1 MKRIT
6 ISLAAIALVMI
17 ATASAYSQAQKRI
30 EFTRGATSTVVTGSL
45 NGYNDKRIFVIKV
58 RRGQTLT
65 TESVGDNYITVA
77 IKPPRGARYEADLAA
92 NCHDDHRVRPT
103 APGDYIITVTECRK
117 ADRWRGRFRLRVTV
131 R

>member
-6 ISLAAIALVMI
+6 FSFAAIAFVML
-17 ATASAYSQAQKRI
+17 AAHEGYSQKRI
-30 EFTRGATSTVVTGSL
+30 EFARGATSSIVTGTL
-45 NGYNDKRIFVIKV
+45 NGYNDKRTFVIKV

-65 TESVGDNYITVA
+65 TDSVGTNYITVS

-92 NCHDDHRVRPT
+92 NCNDEHRVRPT
-103 APGDYIITVTECRK
+103 AAGDYVITVTECKK
-117 ADRWRGRFRLRVTV
+117 ADRWRGRFRLRVGV

>member
-6 ISLAAIALVMI
+6 FSFAAIAFVML
-17 ATASAYSQAQKRI
+17 AGSAAYSQKRI
-30 EFTRGATSTVVTGSL
+30 EFARGATSSVVTGTL
-45 NGYNDKRIFVIKV
+45 NGYNDKRTFVIKV

-65 TESVGDNYITVA
+65 TDSVGDNYITVS

-92 NCHDDHRVRPT
+92 NCNNEHRVRPT
-103 APGDYIITVTECRK
+103 AAGDYIITVTECKK
-117 ADRWRGRFRLRVTV
+117 ADRWRGRFRLRVGV

>member
-6 ISLAAIALVMI
+6 FSFAAIALVMI
-17 ATASAYSQAQKRI
+17 AASSAFSQAQKRI
-30 EFTRGATSTVVTGSL
+30 EFARGEASTVVTGSL
-45 NGYNDKRIFVIKV
+45 NGYNDQRTFVIKV

-65 TESVGDNYITVA
+65 TESAGTNHITVS

-92 NCHDDHRVRPT
+92 NCNDQHRVRRT
-103 APGDYIITVTECRK
+103 SPGDYIIIVTECKK
-117 ADRWRGRFRLRVTV
+117 ADRWRGRFRLRVGV

>member
-6 ISLAAIALVMI
+6 VSFAAIAFVML
-17 ATASAYSQAQKRI
+17 AASEGYSQKRI
-30 EFTRGATSTVVTGSL
+30 EFARGATSAVVTGTL
-45 NGYNDKRIFVIKV
+45 NGYNDKRTFVIKV

-65 TESVGDNYITVA
+65 TDSVGTNYITVS

-92 NCHDDHRVRPT
+92 NCNNEQRVRPT

-117 ADRWRGRFRLRVTV
+117 ADRWRGRFKLKVAV

>member
-6 ISLAAIALVMI
+6 FSFAAMAFVMLAA
-17 ATASAYSQAQKRI
+17 SEGYSQKRI
-30 EFTRGATSTVVTGSL
+30 EFARGATSSIVTGTL
-45 NGYNDKRIFVIKV
+45 NGYNDKRTFVIKV

-65 TESVGDNYITVA
+65 TDSVGTNYITVS

-92 NCHDDHRVRPT
+92 NCNDEHRVRPT
-103 APGDYIITVTECRK
+103 TAGDYIITVTECKK
-117 ADRWRGRFRLRVTV
+117 ADRWRGRFRLRVGV

>member
-1 MKRIT
+1 MKWIPL
-6 ISLAAIALVMI
+6 SFAAIAFVMI
-17 ATASAYSQAQKRI
+17 AGSAAYSQKRI
-30 EFTRGATSTVVTGSL
+30 EFARGATSSIVTGTL
-45 NGYNDKRIFVIKV
+45 NGYNDKRTFVIKV

-65 TESVGDNYITVA
+65 TDSVGTNYITVS

-92 NCHDDHRVRPT
+92 NCNNEHRVRPT

-117 ADRWRGRFRLRVTV
+117 ADRWRGRFKLKVAV

>member
-6 ISLAAIALVMI
+6 YSFAAAAFVMLAGSA
-17 ATASAYSQAQKRI
+17 AYSQKRI
-30 EFTRGATSTVVTGSL
+30 EFVRGATSAVVTGTL
-45 NGYNDKRIFVIKV
+45 NGYNDKRTFVIKV

-65 TESVGDNYITVA
+65 TDSVGANHITIS

-92 NCHDDHRVRPT
+92 NCNDEHRVRPT
-103 APGDYIITVTECRK
+103 AAGDYVITVTECKK
-117 ADRWRGRFRLRVTV
+117 ADRWRGRFRLRVGV

>member
-1 MKRIT
+1 MNRTTFSFVAIAF
-6 ISLAAIALVMI
+6 IVLAASMAF
-17 ATASAYSQAQKRI
+17 SQKRI
-30 EFTRGATSTVVTGSL
+30 EFAHGATSTVVTGTL
-45 NGYNDKRIFVIKV
+45 NGYNDKRTFVIKV

-65 TESVGDNYITVA
+65 TESVGKNYITVD

-92 NCHDDHRVRPT
+92 NCHDEHRIRPT

-117 ADRWRGRFRLRVTV
+117 ADRWRGRFRLRVAV

>member
-6 ISLAAIALVMI
+6 FSFAAIAFVML
-17 ATASAYSQAQKRI
+17 AAYEGYSQKRI
-30 EFTRGATSTVVTGSL
+30 EFARGATSSIVTGTLS
-45 NGYNDKRIFVIKV
+45 GYNDRRTFVIKV

-65 TESVGDNYITVA
+65 TDSVGTNYITVS

-92 NCHDDHRVRPT
+92 NCNDEHRVRPT
-103 APGDYIITVTECRK
+103 AAGDYVITVTECKK
-117 ADRWRGRFRLRVTV
+117 ADRWRGRFRLRVGV

>member
-6 ISLAAIALVMI
+6 FLFA
-17 ATASAYSQAQKRI
+17 ATAFVMLATSSAFSQAQKRI
-30 EFTRGATSTVVTGSL
+30 VFARGVTSTVATGTL
-45 NGYNDKRIFVIKV
+45 NGYNDTRTFVIKV

-65 TESVGDNYITVA
+65 TESAGNNHITVD
-77 IKPPRGARYEADLAA
+77 IKAPRGARYEADLAA
-92 NCHDDHRVRPT
+92 DCHDRHRVPRT

-117 ADRWRGRFRLRVTV
+117 ADRWRGRFRLRVGV

>member
-1 MKRIT
+1 MNRTTFSFVAIAF
-6 ISLAAIALVMI
+6 IVLAAS
-17 ATASAYSQAQKRI
+17 TAFSQKRI
-30 EFTRGATSTVVTGSL
+30 EFARGATSAVVTGSL
-45 NGYNDKRIFVIKV
+45 SSYKDKRTFVIKV

-65 TESVGDNYITVA
+65 AESVGKNYITVA

-92 NCHDDHRVRPT
+92 NCHDEHRIRPT

-117 ADRWRGRFRLRVTV
+117 ADRWRGRVRLRVAV

>member
-6 ISLAAIALVMI
+6 VSFAAIAFVML
-17 ATASAYSQAQKRI
+17 AASEGYSQKRI
-30 EFTRGATSTVVTGSL
+30 EFARGATSSVVTGTL

-58 RRGQTLT
+58 RGGQTLT
-65 TESVGDNYITVA
+65 TDSVGTNYITVS
-77 IKPPRGARYEADLAA
+77 IKPPLGARYEADLAA
-92 NCHDDHRVRPT
+92 NCNNEHRVRPT

-117 ADRWRGRFRLRVTV
+117 ADRWRGRFKLKVAV